1 MIGKRISKEVRQEAI
16 AKVKSGRTVK
26 EVAAEYGFDPKNI
39 YNWLARSA
47 DGKDKEALEISR
59 LRRENEAL
67 TALIGRITFEQELAK
82 KNWSR
87 K

>member
-1 MIGKRISKEVRQEAI
+1 MSKRINKETKDEAI
-16 AKVKSGRTVK
+16 RKVRSGRTVK

-39 YNWLARSA
+39 YNWLSRSA
-47 DGKDKEALEISR
+47 NASDKDALELSR
-59 LRRENEAL
+59 LKRQNEAL
-67 TALIGRITFEQELAK
+67 MTLIGRITYEQELAK

>member
-1 MIGKRISKEVRQEAI
+1 MASKRISQEIKEEAL
-16 AKVKSGRTVK
+16 AKVRAGRSAS
-26 EVAAEYGFDPKNI
+26 EVAKEYGFCKKNI
-39 YNWLARSA
+39 YNWLGRSA
-47 DGKDKEALEISR
+47 DGSNKDTLEIGR

-67 TALIGRITFEQELAK
+67 TKLIGRITYEQELAK